1 MSLIFWAKV
10 IVRFNIRIILRIFH
24 IFPIKNN
31 RIVFESWGSLRIA
44 DSPLC
49 LYDFFSKNTEG
60 LELVFCAKSGKAIGA
75 DNIRTV
81 QHFSWNYF
89 KYILTSKVYI
99 TNTGV
104 NNIFPFR
111 KEQIVINTWHAGGAY
126 KNIEKDFYRFTGFQN
141 WLYNKTLRQITKST
155 TYYLAASEMTMKFL
169 GSAWGISQEK
179 FVRSGLP
186 RNDIFFHLKEMNDK
200 SRYVRGRLDIGDRDF
215 VILYA
220 PTFRNTTADPT
231 FDWHLQIESL
241 FQAVENRFTPCRII
255 LLIRMHYTIQQ
266 SYSRLE
272 QKIQTH
278 GHVVKDV
285 SVYPEMQDLLCA
297 ADMLITDYSSS
308 IWDYSFTY
316 RPCLLFTPDLE
327 EYRKKSSFCI
337 PIEEWGF
344 PVCKTNEELGRQIE
358 AFDENKFR
366 QAMIRHHENLGS
378 YEKGTA
384 TEEVAKIILSHIE
397 R

>member
-1 MSLIFWAKV
+1 MIFWAKV
-10 IVRFNIRIILRIFH
+10 IAKFGIRIILRIFH

-31 RIVFESWGSLRIA
+31 RIVFESWGSARIT

-60 LELVFCAKSGKAIGA
+60 LELVFCAKSGKTIGA

-81 QHFSWNYF
+81 QYFSWNYF

-99 TNTGV
+99 TNIGLS
-104 NNIFPFR
+104 NIFPFR

-126 KNIEKDFYRFTGFQN
+126 KPIEKDFYRFSGFQD
-141 WLYNKTLRQITKST
+141 WLYNKALRQTAKST
-155 TYYLAASEMTMKFL
+155 TYFLAAAEMTMKFL

-186 RNDIFFHLKEMNDK
+186 RNDIFFHHREMSNK
-200 SRYVRGRLDIGDRDF
+200 SRYVRGMLNIGDQDF

-220 PTFRNTTADPT
+220 PTYRNTTVNAA
-231 FDWHLQIESL
+231 FDWRLQIESL

-255 LLIRMHYTIQQ
+255 LLIRMHLHLAIQQ

-285 SVYPEMQDLLCA
+285 SAYPEMQDLLCT

-327 EYRKKSSFCI
+327 EYRKNTGFYI

-344 PVCKTNEELGRQIE
+344 PICKTNEELGKQIE